1 MIEVMRA
8 YQATATLSKSQ
19 EDLMRQAIDYAWPA
33 AELGELIHARSFHRR
48 DRHAGPADQCGSD
61 RQQSGEHEHHGFK
74 EQRAE
79 FTDLLYQNIQTPGSQ
94 TSDQGTYAPNGIQ
107 MGAGVRTAAI
117 YRITT
122 QGDLQSTGNP
132 YDVAIQ
138 GPGYFRIQQ
147 ADGTDAYTR
156 SGNFSLCPQGQLVT
170 QDGLVVQPGIAIPQN
185 TLSVTINAQ
194 GQVNAT
200 VAGNYHAP
208 DRGPAGTDALPQ
220 RSGPQCRRQQPLSGD
235 AGVGFAPGRRSGFDR
250 LRHHPAGLSGNL
262 QCQLGGRDHRP
273 DHRPARL

>member
-1 MIEVMRA
+1 MRA
-8 YQATATLSKSQ
+8 LSIAATGMAAQQTNVETIATNLAN
-19 EDLMRQAIDYAWPA
+19 MNTT
-33 AELGELIHARSFHRR
+33 
-48 DRHAGPADQCGSD
+48 
-61 RQQSGEHEHHGFK
+61 GFK

-79 FTDLLYQNIQTPGSQ
+79 FEDLLYQNIQTPGAQ

-107 MGAGVRTAAI
+107 IGAGVRTAAI

-132 YDVAIQ
+132 YNVAVQ

-156 SGNFSLCPQGQLVT
+156 AGNFSLSPQGQLVT
-170 QDGLVVQPGIAIPQN
+170 EDGSEVQPGIAIPAN

-200 VAGNYHAP
+200 VAGNSTPQTVGQLELTRFPNEAGLNAVGNNLYLETPGSGSPQAGVP
-208 DRGPAGTDALPQ
+208 RTTGAGTIQQGFLETSNVNSVDEITSLITAQ
-220 RSGPQCRRQQPLSGD
+220 RAYEMNSKVISAADQMLQDTS
-235 AGVGFAPGRRSGFDR
+235 R
-250 LRHHPAGLSGNL
+250 LGS
-262 QCQLGGRDHRP
+262 
-273 DHRPARL
+273 